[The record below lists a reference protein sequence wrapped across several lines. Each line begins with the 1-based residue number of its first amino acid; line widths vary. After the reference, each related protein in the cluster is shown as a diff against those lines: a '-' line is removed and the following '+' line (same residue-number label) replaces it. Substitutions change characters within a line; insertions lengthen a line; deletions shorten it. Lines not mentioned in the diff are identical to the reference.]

1 VFTPDECATR
11 QLVRKVAEGFANC
24 GSRQVTHLSGGVNM
38 KRLLAL
44 IVVSMFMMGTLTA
57 CNTMAGA
64 GKDVEKVG
72 EKVTDKAEDCK
83 DGKC

>member
-1 VFTPDECATR
+1 
-11 QLVRKVAEGFANC
+11 
-24 GSRQVTHLSGGVNM
+24 M

-72 EKVTDKAEDCK
+72 EKVQDKAEDCK
-83 DGKC
+83 DAKC

>member
-1 VFTPDECATR
+1 
-11 QLVRKVAEGFANC
+11 
-24 GSRQVTHLSGGVNM
+24 M

-44 IVVSMFMMGTLTA
+44 IVVSMFMMGTMTA

-72 EKVTDKAEDCK
+72 EKVQDKAEDCK